1 PGDRVA
7 DGDAH
12 AHGWA
17 VGVTDEFAE
26 ARVAFG
32 HGRETGSGGHGTG
45 LAECGDA
52 DEDEF
57 RVGLLEDVRAQPPLL
72 QGAGTEVLEQDVR
85 TADEFDHGLAP
96 LFGAQVEFD
105 GLLIAIDRAVEHRG
119 RAGLEPPIADL
130 VACLRAFDL
139 DHLGAE
145 VGECE
150 ESHNGEGKSVPAHV
164 DAPSRAWFGPPIV
177 PGVGGFGVDIR
188 RRGCSEDLI
197 LPVGRETVRGWLRRE
212 SCEVDA
218 VFEQQLRLE
227 RIPRNTPCPL
237 LSGPS
242 RVSNTGRQAA
252 DSGESSPNKE
262 LTWNRTISQ
271 ATTRTV
277 RTTSADSRAGA
288 ARVAREIG
296 RAHV

>member
-1 PGDRVA
+1 PLVPPTSPRLPLFPYTTLFRSGADDRLGGSGDLLTLTVEEHHHGSEGGLHPGDRVA

-119 RAGLEPPIADL
+119 RAGLEPPI
-130 VACLRAFDL
+130 
-139 DHLGAE
+139 
-145 VGECE
+145 
-150 ESHNGEGKSVPAHV
+150 
-164 DAPSRAWFGPPIV
+164 
-177 PGVGGFGVDIR
+177 
-188 RRGCSEDLI
+188 
-197 LPVGRETVRGWLRRE
+197 
-212 SCEVDA
+212 
-218 VFEQQLRLE
+218 
-227 RIPRNTPCPL
+227 
-237 LSGPS
+237 
-242 RVSNTGRQAA
+242 
-252 DSGESSPNKE
+252 
-262 LTWNRTISQ
+262 
-271 ATTRTV
+271 
-277 RTTSADSRAGA
+277 
-288 ARVAREIG
+288 
-296 RAHV
+296 